1 MNHETMLAYL
11 MGQRRGGGSSG
22 GGGGKRG
29 SLMVTKDVV
38 VPASSTATASHIGPS
53 KGEGGYIPGTPI
65 TFACKSYNSNSDMS
79 GMVYLNASTSDY
91 TLAQGEYEVCIT
103 HEES

>member
-1 MNHETMLAYL
+1 MNHETMLAFL

-22 GGGGKRG
+22 GGGKQG
-29 SLMVTKDVV
+29 SLMVIKDVV
-38 VPASSTATASHIGPS
+38 VPASSTVQVSHIGPAI
-53 KGEGGYIPGTPI
+53 GDGGYIPGTPI
-65 TFACKSYNSNSDMS
+65 LYACRSYNSNSDMS

-103 HEES
+103 HEKS